1 MVLVLL
7 GPADEDSAVTVQPGV
22 TGLGDPPAGFPVRV
36 TSLLLDL
43 FSAGADVGLQA
54 LSEHQLVDVRVVVAT
69 IEAQALW

>member
-1 MVLVLL
+1 MILVLL

-22 TGLGDPPAGFPVRV
+22 TCLGDPPAGLPVGV
-36 TSLLLDL
+36 VSLLLDL
-43 FSAGADVGLQA
+43 FPASADVGLEA